1 MFLTRPSKVKFSAP
15 VWQRCT
21 CSLPKSG
28 RATSS
33 ERRSAAER
41 APKGATLINLAHF
54 LRDVRE
60 TKRGRHFITGKGSLW
75 SAFSTSCLNTEGEMA
90 LIMFWGMFGFGEMVS
105 SISFMGDG
113 EGVGHVGTG
122 GSADV
127 RAYSELRVLHWSV
140 LLWKTTALKLH
151 LLACFITQLNME
163 FHSAAFFVFF
173 MLLIWGKYH
182 KNISAE

>member
-1 MFLTRPSKVKFSAP
+1 MPTSYPPSSPTDTNIVLFSANPTPHFVFLTRLSKVKFSAP
-15 VWQRCT
+15 MWQRCT
-21 CSLPKSG
+21 CSLPKSS

-33 ERRSAAER
+33 ERRFAAER

-75 SAFSTSCLNTEGEMA
+75 SAFSTSCLNMEGEMA

-113 EGVGHVGTG
+113 G
-122 GSADV
+122 GWLCW
-127 RAYSELRVLHWSV
+127 RACLLRAES
-140 LLWKTTALKLH
+140 TTLK
-151 LLACFITQLNME
+151 CFTVENN
-163 FHSAAFFVFF
+163 
-173 MLLIWGKYH
+173 GP
-182 KNISAE
+182 